1 MNIRGGD
8 MLRRIL
14 VLLLVVAVAFT
25 PSSVSAQLAVYDPV
39 NYVQAV
45 TRYQQMLQQ
54 YQFWLRQ
61 ARRLPVDMATRY
73 RVPQVLWRTHA
84 MAEAFPYAAPIL
96 TALNYG
102 DASGA
107 QYLSAAHRLEPLEGI
122 LTRLPA
128 GFSRRIGDNYATIEM
143 ADSAASM
150 GIHQAGLIRFNGRS
164 VLRAI
169 DAMELDLVATQD
181 DFHSQTALLNKING
195 ANVLGLRIA
204 ERNSQFL
211 LATLEQLLV
220 ENKRKRDAEAQVMNA
235 HIHQWRYGREYAT
248 DLFRNTA
255 QSLDGW
261 RQP

>member
-1 MNIRGGD
+1 M
-8 MLRRIL
+8 
-14 VLLLVVAVAFT
+14 
-25 PSSVSAQLAVYDPV
+25 YDPV
-39 NYVQAV
+39 YYVQAV

-73 RVPQVLWRTHA
+73 RVPEVLWRTHDSGA
-84 MAEAFPYAAPIL
+84 SFPHAGPIL
-96 TALNYG
+96 SALNSG
-102 DASGA
+102 DATGA
-107 QYLSAAHRLEPLEGI
+107 LYFRVVHQLEPIEAI
-122 LTRLPA
+122 LARLPQ
-128 GFSRRIGDNYATIEM
+128 GFRRRLSDSYATIQM
-143 ADSAASM
+143 ADSAATM
-150 GIHQAGLIRFNGRS
+150 GIHQAGIIRFNGRS

-169 DAMELDLVATQD
+169 DAMELDLVAVGD

-220 ENKRKRDAEAQVMNA
+220 ENKRKRDAEAQLMNA
-235 HIHQWRYGREYAT
+235 HVYQWRYGSEYAQ

-255 QSLDGW
+255 QTLDRW
-261 RQP
+261 RQPSRQERA

>member
-1 MNIRGGD
+1 
-8 MLRRIL
+8 MLHRTIVLIL
-14 VLLLVVAVAFT
+14 VAVLVILPIPAG
-25 PSSVSAQLAVYDPV
+25 AQLAVYDPV

-73 RVPQVLWRTHA
+73 RVPEVLWRTHDIGI
-84 MAEAFPYAAPIL
+84 AFPHAGPIL

-102 DASGA
+102 DANGT
-107 QYLSAAHRLEPLEGI
+107 QYFRAVHRLEPLDAI
-122 LTRLPA
+122 LARLPA
-128 GFSRRIGDNYATIEM
+128 GFARRLGDAYATIEM
-143 ADSAASM
+143 ADSAATM
-150 GIHQAGLIRFNGRS
+150 GIHQAGIIRFNGRS

-169 DAMELDLVATQD
+169 DSMEQDLVAASE

-204 ERNSQFL
+204 ERNGQFL

-220 ENKRKRDAEAQVMNA
+220 ENKRKRDAEAQLMNA
-235 HIHQWRYGREYAT
+235 HIYQWRYGREYAA

-255 QSLDGW
+255 RALDDW

>member
-1 MNIRGGD
+1 
-8 MLRRIL
+8 MLRRAAAIF
-14 VLLLVVAVAFT
+14 LLVAL
-25 PSSVSAQLAVYDPV
+25 VSAPQSANAQLAVYDPA
-39 NYVQAV
+39 NYIQAV

-73 RVPQVLWRTHA
+73 RVPEVLWRTHDSA
-84 MAEAFPYAAPIL
+84 VTFPYAGPIL
-96 TALNYG
+96 SALNFG
-102 DASGA
+102 DATGA
-107 QYLSAAHRLEPLEGI
+107 QYFRAVHQLEPLDAI
-122 LTRLPA
+122 FARLPQ
-128 GFSRRIGDNYATIEM
+128 GFRRRLTDSYATIQL
-143 ADSAASM
+143 ADSAATM
-150 GIHQAGLIRFNGRS
+150 GIHQAGIIRFNGRS

-169 DAMELDLVATQD
+169 DAMEQDLVAAPG

-220 ENKRKRDAEAQVMNA
+220 ENKRKRDAEAQLMNA
-235 HIHQWRYGREYAT
+235 HIYQWRHGTEYAQ

-255 QSLDGW
+255 QTLDRW

>member
-1 MNIRGGD
+1 MF
-8 MLRRIL
+8 RRTAITL
-14 VLLLVVAVAFT
+14 GIVAALT
-25 PSSVSAQLAVYDPV
+25 LAARPATAQLAVYDPA
-39 NYVQAV
+39 NYFQAI

-73 RVPQVLWRTHA
+73 RVPEVLWRIHDSGPG
-84 MAEAFPYAAPIL
+84 FPYAGPLLAG
-96 TALNYG
+96 LNYG
-102 DASGA
+102 DATGA
-107 QYLSAAHRLEPLEGI
+107 QYFQVVHRLDPLDDI
-122 LTRLPA
+122 LARLPA
-128 GFSRRIGDNYATIEM
+128 GFRRRLSDSYATIQM
-143 ADSAASM
+143 ADSVATM
-150 GIHQAGLIRFNGRS
+150 GIHQAGIIRFNGRA

-169 DAMELDLVATQD
+169 DAMEQDLVASSD

-211 LATLEQLLV
+211 LATVEQLLV
-220 ENKRKRDAEAQVMNA
+220 ENKRKRDAEAQLMNA
-235 HIHQWRYGREYAT
+235 HIYQWRYGAEYAA

-255 QSLDGW
+255 QALDQW